1 MTFAQT
7 IKNGGTKGNGERTGE
22 EHMKSEHLRGD
33 GPPWAAEDAAAK
45 AAATVPMP
53 PPSCRHS
60 SLGGRRASKSA
71 SQRRRFSVELSTEA
85 LFRAS
90 ASDLGLSLND
100 NDSDNDEEE
109 VQEDAEHEMIT
120 TDRGD
125 GGIKSSSAAL
135 GFHGAYADIRR
146 TMIDYSYHVRYR
158 KERQWLHD
166 SIIVDILES
175 SGTSQHENNDGGG
188 GGGGGGDKYDN
199 NDAKADESNTDDGSL
214 SSSSSSS
221 SSAQILECA
230 TRHCQDDGK
239 NSGNNH
245 CCEAEVCHPWLI
257 LTAGPQGAGKRYTV
271 EQLVRRGQW
280 SFSTLVVVDSGEC
293 LERRNLPFG
302 LSQGQCSF
310 AVSKLTLL
318 FLTKL

>member
-7 IKNGGTKGNGERTGE
+7 IKNGGTTGNGERTGE

-33 GPPWAAEDAAAK
+33 GPTWAAEDAAA
-45 AAATVPMP
+45 AAKVVPMP

-90 ASDLGLSLND
+90 ASDVGSSLND
-100 NDSDNDEEE
+100 NDNDDDEE
-109 VQEDAEHEMIT
+109 VQVEREVT

-125 GGIKSSSAAL
+125 SDVKSSSAAL

-175 SGTSQHENNDGGG
+175 SGTSQHENNG
-188 GGGGGGDKYDN
+188 GGGGGGDSGSN
-199 NDAKADESNTDDGSL
+199 HNDAKADDNNTDDGSL

-239 NSGNNH
+239 NSDNNH
-245 CCEAEVCHPWLI
+245 CCESEVCHPWFI

-271 EQLVRRGQW
+271 EQLVRRGRW

-293 LERRNLPFG
+293 LERRNRPFD

-310 AVSKLTLL
+310 SFSELTL
-318 FLTKL
+318 

>member
-7 IKNGGTKGNGERTGE
+7 IKNGGTTGHGERTGE
-22 EHMKSEHLRGD
+22 EHMKSELLRGDD
-33 GPPWAAEDAAAK
+33 GPPWAAEDAAAAK
-45 AAATVPMP
+45 AVPMP

-60 SLGGRRASKSA
+60 SLGGRRTSKSV

-90 ASDLGLSLND
+90 ASDVGSSLND
-100 NDSDNDEEE
+100 NDNGEDDDDDDEELQVE
-109 VQEDAEHEMIT
+109 REDT

-125 GGIKSSSAAL
+125 SDVKSSSAAL

-146 TMIDYSYHVRYR
+146 TMIDYSYHVKYR

-175 SGTSQHENNDGGG
+175 SGTSQHENH
-188 GGGGGGDKYDN
+188 GGGGDGGDSGSNN
-199 NDAKADESNTDDGSL
+199 NDAKTGDNNTDDGSL
-214 SSSSSSS
+214 SSSSSSSSS

-239 NSGNNH
+239 NTDNDH
-245 CCEAEVCHPWLI
+245 CCESAVCHPWFI

-271 EQLVRRGQW
+271 EQLVRRGRW

-310 AVSKLTLL
+310 AVSKLPLL
-318 FLTKL
+318 FLTEL